1 MYETHQSFSF
11 IFCTVFLENP
21 AFLLRG
27 IEKLSTGLTLRTA
40 QILDTSEKFSF
51 VKFFQCVAF
60 LSNRVF
66 SNFDYL

>member
-1 MYETHQSFSF
+1 MNKKIAHFLYSEDCEKGVFPNFLIRFSESYPQ
-11 IFCTVFLENP
+11 VDS
-21 AFLLRG
+21 R
-27 IEKLSTGLTLRTA
+27 KTA